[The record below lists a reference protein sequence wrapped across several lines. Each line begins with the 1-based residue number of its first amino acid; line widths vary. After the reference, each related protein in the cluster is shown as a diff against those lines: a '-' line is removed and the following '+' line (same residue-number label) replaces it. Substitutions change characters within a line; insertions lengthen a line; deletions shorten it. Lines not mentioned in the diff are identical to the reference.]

1 MYEDNIEVEENKSPS
16 SDSNQEDDSKFSVN
30 YTVGWIEDGTAILL
44 SKDHN
49 LIEIP
54 LCLLPP
60 TIGPGNILWFGV
72 QRNQQAEN
80 WWVKEILAIQKQI
93 LEDPNFFDD

>member
-1 MYEDNIEVEENKSPS
+1 MREAAKTLEDNESSDGEKVNHDEIAKQNLYEDNAEIEEPPS
-16 SDSNQEDDSKFSVN
+16 EHDSESESAHRFNVN
-30 YTVGWIEDGTAILL
+30 YTVGRIEDGTAILL

-60 TIGPGNILWFGV
+60 TIGPN
-72 QRNQQAEN
+72 
-80 WWVKEILAIQKQI
+80 
-93 LEDPNFFDD
+93 